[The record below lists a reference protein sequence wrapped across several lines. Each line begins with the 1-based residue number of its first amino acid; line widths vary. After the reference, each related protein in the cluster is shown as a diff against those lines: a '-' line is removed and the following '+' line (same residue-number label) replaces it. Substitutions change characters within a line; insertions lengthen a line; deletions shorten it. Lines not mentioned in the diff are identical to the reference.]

1 MQEDKKFEKWM
12 VVCVILIFI
21 GLFYIVFVG
30 LLLARPTITEE
41 FYKNRPKE
49 EVVDQEERA
58 DVESI
63 QGIAQEEAEEPIRAN
78 KYMSVETLEEQ
89 NEKAVSEHENLK
101 NIIFEIC
108 SQYDN
113 VRPELVLAMIE
124 TESTYNPNAENGD
137 CIGLMQV
144 NRIIHADR
152 ARKLEVTNLF
162 DPWSNV
168 LTGVDY
174 FSDLMTQYDNDEEKA
189 LVAYN
194 CGHYT
199 GNVTSYATK
208 ILNRSYEL
216 ANE

>member
-1 MQEDKKFEKWM
+1 MREDRRFEAWIAAGTGLIIIG
-12 VVCVILIFI
+12 VLYLIFI
-21 GLFYIVFVG
+21 AF
-30 LLLARPTITEE
+30 LLARPQVEE
-41 FYKNRPKE
+41 EVEKNRPVE
-49 EVVDQEERA
+49 EVSEIEDLA
-58 DVESI
+58 DVEAI
-63 QGIAQEEAEEPIRAN
+63 QSIAQEEAEEPIQSN
-78 KYMSVETLEEQ
+78 KYMTIETLEEQ

-144 NRIIHADR
+144 NRIIHAER

-199 GNVTSYATK
+199 GSVTAYATK